1 MEMRKKLHP
10 VPTKESMS
18 AINAEKNGRQ
28 YTYRLYNS
36 IIMRERRQ
44 REDRVRSDER

>member
-1 MEMRKKLHP
+1 MRKKLHP
-10 VPTKESMS
+10 VPTNESMS

-36 IIMRERRQ
+36 IIITMMMRERERDD
-44 REDRVRSDER
+44 REK